1 LSFSYNNQ
9 SSLSIIRFLK
19 FVNLVMMFSILKIQ
33 NFNMDSV
40 DIVFKMIQIFM
51 MVLVHL
57 KVCFVYYEK
66 VKFLLLKKV
75 TEMLI

>member
-1 LSFSYNNQ
+1 
-9 SSLSIIRFLK
+9 
-19 FVNLVMMFSILKIQ
+19 
-33 NFNMDSV
+33 MDSV